1 MLKLTRLDRREKKM
15 VQITLKSVAA
25 IRELLSITKEDITLT
40 ISEEVAS
47 KFFEV
52 AMKKR
57 LLQEVEFE
65 NKEEQV
71 QVSREKKQSTS
82 KSCKGLTGEIKKI
95 FEENSGKELTR
106 KDLNRNL
113 PSELG
118 KTGMSS
124 ILRYLVQSGYLQEN
138 SVDGVKKY
146 KKAEWDLSQF

>member
-1 MLKLTRLDRREKKM
+1 
-15 VQITLKSVAA
+15 
-25 IRELLSITKEDITLT
+25 
-40 ISEEVAS
+40 
-47 KFFEV
+47 
-52 AMKKR
+52 MKKR

-146 KKAEWDLSQF
+146 KKAE